1 MADLQAAVREL
12 QRLPENRRCADC
24 GAPNPQ
30 WATVTYG
37 TFICLECSGRHR
49 SLGVHVSFVRSVGM
63 DKWKEREV
71 RMMEVGGNAAFVE
84 FMRRHAGVAPDGRV
98 DVAVKYES
106 AAARA
111 YAERIRALADGSEWC
126 EPPAGSLMAAARS
139 HEVAQREPAFER
151 GVSSATAVGADWRT
165 RIQGVGS
172 GPTGVSAPARPVPY
186 SNSGGGGGRDAEGE
200 WDRLIQST
208 STQLSEV
215 ASQVRNSEF
224 ARSASAAL
232 SSWWSSTTEYRTHGD
247 TRPSAD
253 TDDRG
258 ARLLSGLSHLPR
270 GSGFEG
276 FGSAQPERAA
286 RSDAT
291 NAPARQP
298 HAAAGG
304 GGGGGGSFLGFLT
317 GEDERDGNDDD
328 EPSLL
333 TALQHDLQHL
343 PRGRRPLDHV
353 RSADVARTDAPNGRL
368 GYSSHRARPTT

>member
-1 MADLQAAVREL
+1 MADLQATVREL

-84 FMRRHAGVAPDGRV
+84 FMRRHADVAPDGRV

-111 YAERIRALADGSEWC
+111 YAERIRVLADGRDWR
-126 EPPAGSLMAAARS
+126 EPPAGSLMATGRS
-139 HEVAQREPAFER
+139 HEVAQREPVLER
-151 GVSSATAVGADWRT
+151 GVSSAAATGVDWRT

-172 GPTGVSAPARPVPY
+172 GPAGVSAPARPVPNSY
-186 SNSGGGGGRDAEGE
+186 SGDGRDTDGE
-200 WDRLIQST
+200 WDRLMQST
-208 STQLSEV
+208 SAQLSEV

-232 SSWWSSTTEYRTHGD
+232 SSWWSSATEHKDHGGA
-247 TRPSAD
+247 RPSVD
-253 TDDRG
+253 TDDSG
-258 ARLLSGLSHLPR
+258 ASLLSGLSHLPR

-298 HAAAGG
+298 YAA
-304 GGGGGGSFLGFLT
+304 GGGGSFLGFLT
-317 GEDERDGNDDD
+317 GDDERGGNDDD
-328 EPSLL
+328 DDDDDESSLRA
-333 TALQHDLQHL
+333 ALQHDLQHL

-353 RSADVARTDAPNGRL
+353 HSTDVARADAPNGRL